1 MTEKIDGWRRLPENQ
16 LRGSGI
22 PIPQKMHKS
31 AKSRKIRRGP
41 ARRKRAVKSRLF
53 PLFCSFFTRREK
65 LSLASGDFLCYNKA
79 VMKLS
84 DKKAALSELARLYPD
99 ARPALHYGSAYELL
113 VAVILSAQ
121 CTDERVNL
129 VTEKLF
135 AEHST
140 PASMCLLSQEELEKY
155 IFSCG
160 LYKSKAEH
168 ILSAS
173 RDILDRFGG
182 EIPKTVKELK
192 SLAGV
197 GQKTANV
204 VYSVAFGGDAIAVD
218 THVFRVSNRLGLAKG
233 KTPAEVEKGL
243 HRAVPKKDWSK
254 AHHWLIYHGRRVCH
268 SRKPDCADCT
278 LSPFCDFFAENARK
292 K

>member
-1 MTEKIDGWRRLPENQ
+1 
-16 LRGSGI
+16 
-22 PIPQKMHKS
+22 
-31 AKSRKIRRGP
+31 
-41 ARRKRAVKSRLF
+41 
-53 PLFCSFFTRREK
+53 
-65 LSLASGDFLCYNKA
+65 
-79 VMKLS
+79 MKTT
-84 DKKAALSELARLYPD
+84 DKKTALAELEKLYPD
-99 ARPALHYGSAYELL
+99 AKPALQYKTAYELL

-121 CTDERVNL
+121 CTDERVNM

-135 AEHST
+135 EKHST
-140 PASMCLLSQEELEKY
+140 PETMLLLSQEELEKY

-160 LYKSKAEH
+160 FYSMKAEH

-173 RDILDRFGG
+173 KDILEKFGG
-182 EIPKTVKELK
+182 EVPNAVESLM

-197 GQKTANV
+197 GKKTANV

-233 KTPAEVEKGL
+233 KTPPEVEAGL
-243 HRAVPKKDWSK
+243 CKAIPKEDWSK

-268 SRKPDCADCT
+268 SQRPSCESCT
-278 LSPFCDFFAENARK
+278 LRGLCDHAKTETKTGTKVKPK